1 MTRENFH
8 VTIRAIA
15 RDHQP
20 AAAPAGL
27 TSSHLHVVLPPEGN
41 RPLSNGSTDLLK
53 LEWFN
58 FKPF

>member
-8 VTIRAIA
+8 INIRATA
-15 RDHQP
+15 QDHQP

-27 TSSHLHVVLPPEGN
+27 TSSHVHVVLPPEGN
-41 RPLSNGSTDLLK
+41 RLLSNGSTGLLK

-58 FKPF
+58 F